1 MGTAHDEPN
10 YRSNA
15 LRAAEDLGYSEEYI
29 KKIRKAKTDS
39 EISRLMIQARK
50 ERFK

>member
-1 MGTAHDEPN
+1 MGTAREEPN

-15 LRAAEDLGYSEEYI
+15 LKAAEDLGYSEEYL
-29 KKIRKAKTDS
+29 KKIRKAKTDA
-39 EISRLMIQARK
+39 EISRLMAEARK